1 MNILITGAA
10 GFVGKNLSAALH
22 CLQNGTD
29 RTRPGDRKSTRLN
42 SSHKRTSISYAVF
55 CLRSEERL

>member
-29 RTRPGDRKSTRLN
+29 RTRPGL
-42 SSHKRTSISYAVF
+42 SIGQNILYDKEYQEP
-55 CLRSEERL
+55 LLHED

>member
-10 GFVGKNLSAALH
+10 GFVGKNLAAALY

-29 RTRPGDRKSTRLN
+29 RTRPNLSVDRLYLYDKDS
-42 SSHKRTSISYAVF
+42 
-55 CLRSEERL
+55 